1 MIFRPIR
8 TLILMGLVFLAGI
21 VFERYQHSQRCVAA
35 QGVAQ
40 DGLCRG
46 IRQ

>member
-8 TLILMGLVFLAGI
+8 TLVLMGLVFVAGI
-21 VFERYQHSQRCVAA
+21 VFERYQHNQRCAA
-35 QGVAQ
+35 AEGITQ
-40 DGLCRG
+40 DGLCRE

>member
-21 VFERYQHSQRCVAA
+21 VFERYQHSQRCEIAK
-35 QGVAQ
+35 GVTQ